1 MSGKA
6 LDAGRSTSMEREP
19 NCSRV
24 LEEDGAH
31 ALALVRRAHGEIAA
45 LSKSLSAR
53 HAH

>member
-31 ALALVRRAHGEIAA
+31 ALALVRRAPGATTDRFLKE
-45 LSKSLSAR
+45 R
-53 HAH
+53 Q